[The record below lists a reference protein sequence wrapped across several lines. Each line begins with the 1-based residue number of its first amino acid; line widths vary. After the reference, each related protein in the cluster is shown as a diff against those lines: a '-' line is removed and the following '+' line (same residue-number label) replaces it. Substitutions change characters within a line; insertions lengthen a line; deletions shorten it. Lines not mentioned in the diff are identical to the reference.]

1 MNLELF
7 IKSLSGEEF
16 FKLRNLLK
24 ADQTFLEIY
33 DKTRELENYNY
44 KIQSYNHRVEKRRRV
59 SALNFNDCGVL
70 HYLDLNGFP
79 SNMLIGSLHLNLLL
93 IPSISKT
100 TISHIEN
107 WLRFYH
113 EEYLGIR
120 EEEDEY

>member
-79 SNMLIGSLHLNLLL
+79 SNMSIGNLHLNLHL

-120 EEEDEY
+120 EE